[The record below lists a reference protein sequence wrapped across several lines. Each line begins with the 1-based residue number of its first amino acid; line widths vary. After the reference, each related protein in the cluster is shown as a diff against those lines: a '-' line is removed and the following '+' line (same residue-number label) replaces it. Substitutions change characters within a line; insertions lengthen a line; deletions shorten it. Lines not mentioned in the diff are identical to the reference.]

1 MRQEQML
8 NNNYDNVRLNCTGD
22 LLTEDESN
30 RGKEE
35 KMKFQII
42 SDSSCDLPKERVQ
55 ELGIDIVPFYVSF
68 EEENYMKEGVDISV
82 EDFYQQMADR
92 EGVFPKTSMPTVQD
106 YADVFEKYAKE
117 GVPILCIC
125 LNSAFSGSI
134 QSAVNAKSQIQEDYP
149 GTVIEVL
156 DSELVTLL
164 QGMFVEEACRLRGMD
179 CTVEEAVKRL
189 EDIRHTGRIFFTTND
204 LDYLQHG
211 GRIGKA
217 TATIGNVLKIK
228 PLIEYVNREL
238 VSAGVSRGRK
248 KSLLQIIEKAKAYI
262 EADHIDLSEY
272 RIGLASGLDTEEFRK
287 FEEQVKAGFRDKE
300 GQIKRFEIFHVG
312 ATIGVHTGPY
322 PTGIALLKRC
332 RI

>member
-1 MRQEQML
+1 MRSAK
-8 NNNYDNVRLNCTGD
+8 GA
-22 LLTEDESN
+22 
-30 RGKEE
+30 
-35 KMKFQII
+35 
-42 SDSSCDLPKERVQ
+42 DSA
-55 ELGIDIVPFYVSF
+55 
-68 EEENYMKEGVDISV
+68 NYMREGVDVSV

-92 EGVFPKTSMPTVQD
+92 EGEFPKTSMPSVQD
-106 YADVFEKYAKE
+106 YADVFEKYVKDN
-117 GVPILCIC
+117 VPILCIC

-134 QSAVNAKSQIQEDYP
+134 QSAMNAKNQILEDYP
-149 GTVIEVL
+149 EAQIEIL

-164 QGMFVEEACRLRGMD
+164 QGMLVEEACRLRGA
-179 CTVEEAVKRL
+179 ELELKEAVKLL
-189 EDIRHTGRIFFTTND
+189 EEIRSTGRIFFTTND

-211 GRIGKA
+211 GRIGRA
-217 TATIGNVLKIK
+217 AATIVNVLKIK

-248 KSLLQIIEKAKAYI
+248 KSLQAVIEKAKAYI

-272 RIGLASGLDTEEFRK
+272 RFALASGLDQEEFKK
-287 FEEQVKAGFRDKE
+287 FEEQVKAAFKDKE
-300 GQIKRFEIFHVG
+300 GQIRRYELFHVG

>member
-1 MRQEQML
+1 
-8 NNNYDNVRLNCTGD
+8 
-22 LLTEDESN
+22 
-30 RGKEE
+30 
-35 KMKFQII
+35 MKFQII
-42 SDSSCDLPKERVQ
+42 SDSSCDLPGERVQ
-55 ELGIDIVPFYVSF
+55 ELGVDIVPFYVSF

-92 EGVFPKTSMPTVQD
+92 EGIFPKTSMPSVQD

-117 GVPILCIC
+117 GVPVLCIC

-134 QSAVNAKSQIQEDYP
+134 QSAMNAKSQILEAYP
-149 GTVIEVL
+149 EAEIEVM

-164 QGMFVEEACRLRGMD
+164 QGMFVEEACRLRGAD
-179 CTVEEAVKRL
+179 YRVKDAVKKL
-189 EDIRHTGRIFFTTND
+189 EGIRHTGRIFFTTKD

-217 TATIGNVLKIK
+217 AAAIGNVLKIK

-238 VSAGVSRGRK
+238 VSAGVARGRK
-248 KSLLQIIEKAKAYI
+248 KSMIQVTEKARAYI

-272 RIGLASGLDTEEFRK
+272 RVGLACGLDKEEFK
-287 FEEQVKAGFRDKE
+287 KYKEQVRAALKDKE
-300 GQIKRFEIFHVG
+300 NQIKRLEEFHVG

-322 PTGIALLKRC
+322 PTGIAILKRC
-332 RI
+332 KI